1 MVPSEKLADL
11 DWRVVPIGALEFVLA
26 AWRGWLGRGAFAEA
40 PTRKVGFSLHDA
52 FVGLLLAL
60 TGMIFAGAAMAQLV
74 GAPAAG
80 DSTPQRLTLAGAAGA
95 LAVQV
100 ISFGPALAYLA
111 WRLARADHG
120 WRRFGLTGTSRAR
133 DLGLGAVTLLFA
145 LPVVYSL
152 MILGAALEI
161 LLGGT
166 VEPIGHATLRQ
177 LAGDV
182 EPATAALMLVSVVAV
197 APLLEE
203 LIFRGLLQT
212 ALAETLGWSSRWAA
226 LLIAAAVFATVHLGA
241 VPWYGLPALF
251 AFGVVLG
258 WTYERTGSLWPAIL
272 AHAGFNA
279 LNVAL
284 VIAFFRPEP

>member
-1 MVPSEKLADL
+1 MVPTQTLADL
-11 DWRVVPIGALEFVLA
+11 DWRVVPIGALALVLA

-40 PTRKVGFSLHDA
+40 PTRQVGVTLYDG
-52 FVGLLLAL
+52 FVGLLLTL
-60 TGMIFAGAAMAQLV
+60 TGMIFAGAAMVQIV

-95 LAVQV
+95 LALQA
-100 ISFGPALAYLA
+100 IGFGPALAFLA
-111 WRLARADHG
+111 WRLAQTEHG
-120 WRRFGLTGTSRAR
+120 WRRFGLTAASRAR
-133 DLGLGAVTLLFA
+133 DLARGAVTLLFA

-152 MILGAALEI
+152 TILGAAVAI

-166 VEPIGHATLRQ
+166 VEPIGHTTLRQ

-182 EPATAALMLVSVVAV
+182 EPATAALVLVSVVAV
-197 APLLEE
+197 APLVEE

-212 ALAETLGWSSRWAA
+212 ALVETLGWTSRWPA
-226 LLIAAAVFATVHLGA
+226 LMIAAAVFATVHLSA

-258 WTYERTGSLWPAIL
+258 WSYERTGSLWPAIL

-284 VIAFFRPEP
+284 VIAFFRPDP